1 MKIKLLVIMLAGV
14 LLAGCTFKSTESIDL
29 GMQSIEN
36 SDYEGALSYF
46 EQAQENGEDTELM
59 LRGRG
64 IAKMGLSDYEGA
76 VEDLREALNAS
87 GGKVSYAEYDT
98 AFYLATALF
107 KSGKPEEAI
116 ETYNAILDFEENDPD
131 AYFLR
136 GKAELS
142 LGRYDEASKDF
153 EMAIS
158 YAPSDPTL
166 YINIYECMEAE
177 GYADEAKGY
186 LKTAMELKNINE
198 YQKGVLYYW
207 LGDYNNAKGC
217 LESANNAKGDP
228 NVILYLGR
236 TYEALGDKSYAASLY
251 SSYLKDFPE
260 DANICNQLGLC
271 QLDNGEYQEALSAFQ
286 QGIAVPNNEMMQ
298 SLKYN
303 EIVAYEY
310 LSNFKQA
317 SLLMEAYLK
326 EYPTDEAAKRE
337 YIFLK
342 TR

>member
-1 MKIKLLVIMLAGV
+1 MRKKFLTIMLAGLV
-14 LLAGCTFKSTESIDL
+14 LAGCTFNSTQSIDL
-29 GMQSIEN
+29 GMQCIEN
-36 SDYEGALSYF
+36 SDYEGALTYF
-46 EQAQENGEDTELM
+46 QQAEESGENTELM

-76 VEDLREALNAS
+76 VEDLRQALNAS
-87 GGKVSYAEYDT
+87 GGRVSYLEYDT

-107 KSGKPEEAI
+107 KSGKPAEAI
-116 ETYNAILDFEENDPD
+116 ETYTAILDFEEDNSD

-142 LGRYDEASKDF
+142 QGMYDEASRDF
-153 EMAIS
+153 ELAIDYKS
-158 YAPSDPTL
+158 SDPTL
-166 YINIYECMEAE
+166 YINIYECMEAA

-207 LGDYNNAKGC
+207 LGDYDNAKGC
-217 LESANNAKGDP
+217 LESANNSKGDP

-251 SSYLKDFPE
+251 SSYLKEFPE

-271 QLDNGEYQEALSAFQ
+271 QLDNGEYDEALSAFQ
-286 QGIAVPNNEMMQ
+286 QGLAVPNNEIMQ

-326 EYPTDEAAKRE
+326 EYPSDEAAKRE

>member
-1 MKIKLLVIMLAGV
+1 M
-14 LLAGCTFKSTESIDL
+14 LAGCTFSSTEFTDL

-36 SDYEGALSYF
+36 SDYEGALAYF
-46 EQAQENGEDTELM
+46 EQAEEKGEDTELL

-64 IAKMGLSDYEGA
+64 IAKMGMSDYSGA

-87 GGKVSYAEYDT
+87 GGKVSNAEYDT

-107 KSGKPEEAI
+107 KDGKPEEAI
-116 ETYNAILDFEENDPD
+116 EMYTAILDFEESNPD

-142 LGRYDEASKDF
+142 MDMYDEASKDF
-153 EMAIS
+153 ERAIS
-158 YAPSDPTL
+158 YKSTDPNL
-166 YINIYECMEAE
+166 YINIYECMEAR

-207 LGDYNNAKGC
+207 LGDYDNAKGC
-217 LESANNAKGDP
+217 LESANDSKGDP

-251 SSYLKDFPE
+251 SSYLKNNPE
-260 DANICNQLGLC
+260 DANICNQLGMC
-271 QLDNGEYQEALSAFQ
+271 QLDNGEYGEALAAFQ
-286 QGIAVPNNEMMQ
+286 QGIAVPNNEIMQ

-303 EIVAYEY
+303 EIIAYEY

-326 EYPTDEAAKRE
+326 AYPSDEAAKRE

-342 TR
+342 SR